1 MSIAMDGTDI
11 SAGCT
16 CEIGL
21 TKTELNF
28 LQEELTKWQN
38 ETFLEYR
45 SKEWRLGF
53 AEAMRLA
60 LANILKLTDKE
71 TGDEE

>member
-1 MSIAMDGTDI
+1 MSIAMDGSDE

-16 CEIGL
+16 CDVGL

-28 LQEELTKWQN
+28 LQEELTKWRDENHLHHSEQ
-38 ETFLEYR
+38 
-45 SKEWRLGF
+45 WRIGF
-53 AEAMRLA
+53 HEAMRLA

-71 TGDEE
+71 IGDED

>member
-1 MSIAMDGTDI
+1 MSIAMDGSDT

-21 TKTELNF
+21 SKTELNF
-28 LQEELTKWQN
+28 LQDELIKWRDENHLHHSEQ
-38 ETFLEYR
+38 
-45 SKEWRLGF
+45 WRIGF
-53 AEAMRLA
+53 HEGMRIA
-60 LANILKLTDKE
+60 LANIEKLTDKT

>member
-1 MSIAMDGTDI
+1 
-11 SAGCT
+11 
-16 CEIGL
+16 L

-28 LQEELTKWQN
+28 LQEELTKWRDENHLHHSEQ
-38 ETFLEYR
+38 
-45 SKEWRLGF
+45 WRIGF
-53 AEAMRLA
+53 HEAMRLA